1 MSICCLSTT
10 SHGIICLIV
19 TKIKLLII
27 LRIVSEL
34 ELQVGKNKNSRT
46 QLGRKVL
53 LVLLRPRNCCLVK
66 KLDAFSFLTLHIE
79 RKMDL
84 L

>member
-1 MSICCLSTT
+1 MSICFLSTT
-10 SHGIICLIV
+10 SHAIICLIV
-19 TKIKLLII
+19 TKIKLSII

-34 ELQVGKNKNSRT
+34 ELQVGQKNNSRT
-46 QLGRKVL
+46 QLVWKGL
-53 LVLLRPRNCCLVK
+53 LVQLMTRNCCLVK

>member
-1 MSICCLSTT
+1 MT
-10 SHGIICLIV
+10 
-19 TKIKLLII
+19 
-27 LRIVSEL
+27 
-34 ELQVGKNKNSRT
+34 
-46 QLGRKVL
+46 
-53 LVLLRPRNCCLVK
+53 RNCCLVK

>member
-1 MSICCLSTT
+1 MSICYLSTM

-19 TKIKLLII
+19 TKIMLSRI

-46 QLGRKVL
+46 TVGRKVL
-53 LVLLRPRNCCLVK
+53 LV
-66 KLDAFSFLTLHIE
+66 
-79 RKMDL
+79 
-84 L
+84 